1 MKRKRLAAVLAALTL
16 AVGVSACQG
25 NGPGA
30 TKDTGSDSGSAK
42 TIKVYASG
50 DTNIQDLWQKTLI
63 PAYEKANPDVKV
75 VLQFDLHGENSSQ
88 VIAKLAAAT
97 QQKKDPGI
105 DLVEGVG
112 KQAGQAGLL
121 ADPKPKVPNLAN
133 VDSKVVAAAGTNA
146 IPYRGSSV
154 LLAYNADKVTDPPKT
169 LDELLAW
176 IKAHPGK
183 FAYNSPKT
191 GGSGGAFVTT
201 VLDKYVPAD
210 VREKM
215 TTGYDKD
222 LEKYWEPGWK
232 TLAGLN
238 PYVFQKGVYPNGN
251 NGTIDLLS
259 SGQIWMLP
267 VWSDQFLSGQA
278 NGTIPKTAKIAQIS
292 NPTFTGGST
301 EVGVV
306 KASSNQEPAFAM
318 ANWLLEPDQQ
328 KAIAEKIA
336 GYPVISLDKLPAEV
350 QEEFKDAKPDQL
362 RPGYNSDHGNDINNL
377 WDQKVPG
384 H

>member
-1 MKRKRLAAVLAALTL
+1 MKRNRIAAVAAALAL
-16 AVGVSACQG
+16 AVGLSACQG

-30 TKDTGSDSGSAK
+30 TTSDDESGGGQ
-42 TIKVYASG
+42 TIRVYANG
-50 DTNIQDLWQKTLI
+50 DTNIQELWEDTLI
-63 PAYEKANPDVKV
+63 PGYEKANPGVKV
-75 VLQFDLHGENSSQ
+75 QLQFDLHGENSSQ
-88 VIAKLAAAT
+88 VIAKLAAAQ

-105 DLVEGVG
+105 DMVEGVG

-121 ADPKPKVPNLAN
+121 ADPAEAVPNLGN
-133 VDSKVVAAAGTNA
+133 VDDKVVAAAGTNA

-154 LLAYNADKVTDPPKT
+154 LLAYNGEKVTDPPKT

-176 IKAHPGK
+176 IKKHPGK

-210 VREKM
+210 VRDKM
-215 TTGYDKD
+215 TTGYDEK
-222 LEKYWEPGWK
+222 LESHWDEGWK

-251 NGTIDLLS
+251 NGTLDLLS

-267 VWSDQFLSGQA
+267 VWSDQFLSGQKA
-278 NGTIPKTAKIAQIS
+278 GTIPETAKVAQIT

-301 EVGVV
+301 EVGVL
-306 KASSNQEPAFAM
+306 KASDRQEAAFQL
-318 ANWLLEPDQQ
+318 ANWVLEPEQQ
-328 KAIAEKIA
+328 QAIAEKIA
-336 GYPVISLDKLPAEV
+336 GYPAISLDKMPEEV
-350 QEEFKDAKPDQL
+350 QKEFEAAQPDEL
-362 RPGYNSDHGNDINNL
+362 RPGYNSDHNNDLNNL

-384 H
+384 N